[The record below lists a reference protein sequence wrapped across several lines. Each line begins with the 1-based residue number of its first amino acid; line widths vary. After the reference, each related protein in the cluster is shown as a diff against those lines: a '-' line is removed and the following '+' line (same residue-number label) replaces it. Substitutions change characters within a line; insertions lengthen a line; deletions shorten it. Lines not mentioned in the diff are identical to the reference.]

1 MLDSCWLWRA
11 VLISSLLFGLGHL
24 GNSVLRGIS
33 PIIAAQAFGA
43 GVQGVGFA
51 ALRLRTNT
59 IWPLIAIHALHD
71 LFLQM
76 GTLPIPLVE
85 VPIDTILLVYGIFL
99 LRHGDGYGETAP
111 AEPLAS
117 VAGTHSVT

>member
-1 MLDSCWLWRA
+1 MNSSFTAAR
-11 VLISSLLFGLGHL
+11 SLLREYRTRIEDT
-24 GNSVLRGIS
+24 SVLRGIS

-76 GTLPIPLVE
+76 GTLPIPLIE

-99 LRHGDGYGETAP
+99 LRHGDGAGESAP
-111 AEPLAS
+111 SEALAS
-117 VAGTHSVT
+117 GAGSRYVR